1 MQASQPTN
9 EIILRME
16 EISKSFPG
24 VQALDKVNF
33 ELKKGEVHALVGEN
47 GAGKTTLMN
56 VHNGMVQKDTGKVLL
71 HDKEVEMRT
80 PLDARNMG
88 ISFIHQ
94 ELELVPNLTVKEN
107 IFLSQEPRKG
117 LFRVIDWQAMEQQ
130 MANFL
135 ETLGI
140 RVNPNAQVSHLSI
153 AEQQLVEI
161 AKALHTNAKI
171 IVMDEPTSSLSNDD
185 VKNLF
190 RIIRDLKK
198 QGFSVIYVSHV
209 MDEIFEISDRITVL
223 RGGHYIGTEMTNQTN
238 HKKIFQMIVGK
249 EVEKRYLREKVE
261 KDEVIL
267 QVKGLSTG
275 DLVQNVHFEVRKGEL
290 LGIAGLVGSGRT
302 RLLEALFGINAIIA
316 GEVFVNGQQ
325 VTINDPASAIKSGF
339 YYISENRRDKGIFA
353 TLNVTKNVGV
363 STMTQHL
370 GLWGIKD
377 STERRAVTELV
388 NQLNIKTPSLDQV
401 VAYLSGGNQ
410 QKVILARGLKSKPLI
425 VMLNEPTRGI
435 DIGAKVEIYRVLN
448 RLKEEGLG
456 ILMASSELPEIM
468 GISDRIMVMS
478 AGQVAGIFEGAT
490 ATKHDI
496 LEAMFKYVGQ
506 RGSHANYEQVA

>member
-1 MQASQPTN
+1 
-9 EIILRME
+9 ME

-24 VQALDKVNF
+24 VQALDRVSF

-56 VHNGMVQKDTGKVLL
+56 VLNGMVQKDTGKIIL
-71 HDKEVEMRT
+71 HDEEVEIRT

-107 IFLSQEPRKG
+107 IFLGQEPRKG
-117 LFRVIDWQAMEQQ
+117 LLRVIDWQSMEKQT
-130 MANFL
+130 ADFL
-135 ETLGI
+135 EKLGI
-140 RVNPNAQVSHLSI
+140 GVDPNEEVSHLKI
-153 AEQQLVEI
+153 AEQQLVEV
-161 AKALHTNAKI
+161 AKALHLQAKI
-171 IVMDEPTSSLSNDD
+171 IVMDEPTSSLSDDD

-190 RIIRDLKK
+190 RIIRDLKEH
-198 QGFSVIYVSHV
+198 GFSVIYVSHV

-223 RGGHYIGTEMTNQTN
+223 RGGHYIGTEITEQTSQD
-238 HKKIFQMIVGK
+238 KIFQMIVGK
-249 EVEKRYLREKVE
+249 EVEKRYIRENVE
-261 KDEVIL
+261 QEDVVL
-267 QVKGLSTG
+267 QVQELSTG
-275 DLVQNVHFEVRKGEL
+275 GLVQDIHFELRKGEL

-302 RLLEALFGINAIIA
+302 EFLEALFGVNDIIA
-316 GEVFVNGQQ
+316 GEVTVNGRK
-325 VTINDPASAIKSGF
+325 VTIKDPASAIENGF
-339 YYISENRRDKGIFA
+339 YYISENRRDKGIFP

-363 STMTQHL
+363 STMDQHL
-370 GLWGIKD
+370 DVWGI
-377 STERRAVTELV
+377 SNSSERKAVTELV
-388 NQLNIKTPSLDQV
+388 GQLNIKTPNLEQV

-410 QKVILARGLKSKPLI
+410 QKVILARGVKSKPLI

-435 DIGAKVEIYRVLN
+435 DIGAKVEIYRLLN

-456 ILMASSELPEIM
+456 IIMASSELPEIM

-478 AGQVAGIFEGAT
+478 AGRVSGFFEGAT
-490 ATKHDI
+490 ATKHEI

-506 RGSHANYEQVA
+506 RGSYANNQQAA